1 MVEVM
6 QSRFRGMMDGIGAA
20 GWVRNN
26 VLTNPLNML
35 CIRNDDGFL
44 IATLYAWP
52 WYPRQF
58 CNVIVVCT
66 VEDKGWSALSLL
78 RASIDWARYRRAM
91 NWRYESD
98 TPYDIAP
105 LMKRLGVPED
115 SPRYKLNLEVT
126 NG

>member
-1 MVEVM
+1 MVRVM
-6 QSRFRGMMDGIGAA
+6 QGRFEGQMDGIASA
-20 GWVRNN
+20 SWVRNN
-26 VLTNPLNML
+26 VLTNPLNFL
-35 CIRNDDGFL
+35 CIRNEAGFL

-58 CNVIVVCT
+58 CNVIVVC
-66 VEDKGWSALSLL
+66 VEQGKGWQALPLL
-78 RASIDWARYRRAM
+78 RMSIEWARYRKAI

-115 SPRYKLNLEVT
+115 SPRYKLDL
-126 NG
+126 